1 MAIRDD
7 LITQITTNLSGYTN
21 FRVSSELPFESGGN
35 SLFLKNKRTIYV
47 DDLSEEQIQLYRT
60 VDQGTVY
67 QTETIVQA
75 FLTVDAKNQPSDI
88 DNVIQAILNAKSVV
102 TETQSNE
109 AIVASDIEDD
119 YITYTFEYTILKT

>member
-7 LITQITTNLSGYTN
+7 LITQITTNLSSYTN
-21 FRVSSELPFESGGN
+21 FKVSSELPFDSGGN
-35 SLFLKNKRTIYV
+35 SLYLKNKRTVYV

-60 VDQGTVY
+60 IDQGTVY

-75 FLTVDAKNQPSDI
+75 FLTVDAKNQPTDI
-88 DNVIQAILNAKSVV
+88 EDVIQAILDAKSVV
-102 TETQSNE
+102 TDTQSNE

-119 YITYTFEYTILKT
+119 YVTYTFEYTILKT

>member
-60 VDQGTVY
+60 LNQKTVY

-75 FLTVDAKNQPSDI
+75 FLTVDAKNQPSDL